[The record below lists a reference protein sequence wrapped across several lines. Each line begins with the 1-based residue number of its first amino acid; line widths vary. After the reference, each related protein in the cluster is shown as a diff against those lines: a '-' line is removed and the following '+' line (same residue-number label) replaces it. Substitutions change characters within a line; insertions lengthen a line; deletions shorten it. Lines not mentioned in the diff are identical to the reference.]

1 MGHSLIKEY
10 VFLMLR
16 VLSDTDFSIL
26 NRISS
31 RVTSVN
37 FLQAVITGS
46 QRQHDRLLND
56 SLVPWS
62 MSIAGGGRVGG
73 WRVQ

>member
-10 VFLMLR
+10 AFLMLR

-31 RVTSVN
+31 RVTSESSGCQG
-37 FLQAVITGS
+37 LS
-46 QRQHDRLLND
+46 D
-56 SLVPWS
+56 STTDS
-62 MSIAGGGRVGG
+62 
-73 WRVQ
+73 